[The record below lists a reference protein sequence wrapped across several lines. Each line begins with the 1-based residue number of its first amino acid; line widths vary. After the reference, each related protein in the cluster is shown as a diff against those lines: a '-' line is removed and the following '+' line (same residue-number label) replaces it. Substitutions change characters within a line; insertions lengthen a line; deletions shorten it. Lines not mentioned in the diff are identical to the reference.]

1 MVVDS
6 VLPTETALHKFK
18 SSSPISDC
26 PIDQGKFKK
35 EMDSEQQHISSFKNS
50 TKKSTSTDI
59 CYDDPTVYFGS
70 LRVEKTSRTPYS
82 DATNCKKTSNH
93 VKRPMNAFM
102 VWSQL
107 ERRKICENQPE
118 MHNAEISKKLGT
130 RWRNLTDDQKAP
142 FVAEAERLRLLHQK
156 EYPNY
161 KYKPRKKTKKGGGA
175 PLAQNFS
182 QNQTF
187 DYSTSQYNNSTTTTS
202 SITFNNMLRNFK
214 RPPTDV
220 NSIVNNQGH
229 PFNIMVSGNE
239 LSTPLSYGKA
249 MKVDYNGI
257 ALRNNDGNLV
267 PYNNSFNSSF
277 SSVNTTPSAIKCDLK
292 QELVNF
298 STHQPTTTTTSYP
311 SPTDFNTTPRTPES
325 GYCDESFNSFN
336 TSFNT
341 SNPSSSFVHGSGNNF
356 NINRIGNDFSSNY
369 YHSYPQISNSP
380 NSPSTVGTGSPSS
393 VGIENTLSQ
402 YTIPPYTSSGAF
414 SQWDTF
420 TYSQPLYENNPVPFS
435 HSTTGYGN

>member
-1 MVVDS
+1 MVVDNL
-6 VLPTETALHKFK
+6 LPTETTLQQFQN
-18 SSSPISDC
+18 SSPSSDSQNC
-26 PIDQGKFKK
+26 STSPIDQGKFHS
-35 EMDSEQQHISSFKNS
+35 EMNTEHISSFKTPS
-50 TKKSTSTDI
+50 KKSKTSNN
-59 CYDDPTVYFGS
+59 CYDDPTAYFGS
-70 LRVEKTSRTPYS
+70 LKVEKTSRTPYS

-130 RWRNLTDDQKAP
+130 RWRNLTEEQKAP

-156 EYPNY
+156 EYPDY
-161 KYKPRKKTKKGGGA
+161 KYKPRKKNKKGSG
-175 PLAQNFS
+175 PLVQSFS

-187 DYSTSQYNNSTTTTS
+187 DYSSSQYNNSTNS
-202 SITFNNMLRNFK
+202 SINFNNMLRNFK

-220 NSIVNNQGH
+220 NTIGSGQGH

-239 LSTPLSYGKA
+239 LSTPISYGKA

-267 PYNNSFNSSF
+267 PYNNTFNTF
-277 SSVNTTPSAIKCDLK
+277 SSVNTTPSAVKCEIKQDLN
-292 QELVNF
+292 NF
-298 STHQPTTTTTSYP
+298 PIHQPTTTTTSYP

-336 TSFNT
+336 ASFNT
-341 SNPSSSFVHGSGNNF
+341 PNPSSSFVHGSGNNF
-356 NINRIGNDFSSNY
+356 NTNRIGNDFSINY
-369 YHSYPQISNSP
+369 YHSYPQTSNSP
-380 NSPSTVGTGSPSS
+380 NSPSTIGTGSPSS
-393 VGIENTLSQ
+393 LGIENTNNH
-402 YTIPPYTSSGAF
+402 YAIPYTSSGNFAH
-414 SQWDTF
+414 WDTF
-420 TYSQPLYENNPVPFS
+420 TYSQTMYENTPVTFP
-435 HSTTGYGN
+435 HSSTGYGN